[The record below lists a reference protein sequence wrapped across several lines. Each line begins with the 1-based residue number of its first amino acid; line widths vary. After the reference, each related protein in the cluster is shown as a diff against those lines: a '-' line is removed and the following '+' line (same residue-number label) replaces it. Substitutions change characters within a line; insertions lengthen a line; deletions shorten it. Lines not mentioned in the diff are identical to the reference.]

1 MANMIKQHKFLILFE
16 QADDKKY
23 SAYVPDLPGCAVVG
37 YSTIAGARKSII
49 KAIRMHLAGMI
60 EDGTP
65 IPKPSTRG
73 EYVAA

>member
-1 MANMIKQHKFLILFE
+1 MRRQQKYLILYE
-16 QADDKKY
+16 QADDRTY

-37 YSTIAGARKSII
+37 DSTIAGARKSII
-49 KAIRMHLAGMI
+49 KAIRMHSAGMI